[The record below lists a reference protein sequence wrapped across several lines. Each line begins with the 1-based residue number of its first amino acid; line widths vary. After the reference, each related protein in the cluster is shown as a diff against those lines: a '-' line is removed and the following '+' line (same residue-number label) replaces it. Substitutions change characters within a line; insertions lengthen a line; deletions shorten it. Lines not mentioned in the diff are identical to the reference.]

1 MGNQLNVVSHAV
13 VVQASGFDDLD
24 NAVAHVQK
32 EAGISTGDAAGRFFA
47 DAVEDPDEW
56 ASYTPLQRV
65 GLLIN
70 YLDYERN
77 LVGQVRSPA
86 NSPGCPKAK
95 HIRLFQVRY
104 CGDIRHDEDG
114 CFDVIFH
121 DADSVLSSQRYS
133 PETFATYEEAV
144 IEADRLDEAGARP
157 TDWSMAYAL

>member
-65 GLLIN
+65 GLLKK
-70 YLDYERN
+70 YLNFERN
-77 LVGQVRSPA
+77 NEKLVSSPA
-86 NSPGCPKAK
+86 ASSTIPEGK

-104 CGDIRHDEDG
+104 CGNIRHDEDG
-114 CFDVIFH
+114 DFDIIFH
-121 DADSVLSSQRYS
+121 DADSILSSQRYS
-133 PETFATYEEAV
+133 PATFATYEEAV
-144 IEADRLDEAGARP
+144 IEADRLDEEGARP
-157 TDWSMAYAL
+157 TDWAMAYAL